1 MRLADI
7 ILESIDIRQR
17 YQKNPYEFLTD
28 LRTRLIDPKKA
39 EQLLVEWLTA
49 SNAVNFGTFM
59 NDLRIFKSLNLKRY
73 PAVVALVDS
82 HKPAIVKFMLTALAR
97 SDSPFISDSKQTVK
111 LTIDTMRS
119 LGLEW
124 PEFAAIE
131 RSINSNK
138 LKEADYDDIDYED
151 DREPNVEDAE
161 QYVQDVKKDFDQFG
175 ELPLNALINDLI
187 YKYNLE
193 HDQMLQV
200 LEPIKSDI
208 VVYINTEIGRS
219 GFSIYGAVRRIDK
232 LHSADIKW
240 PEIYR
245 VLENHKHDIIRYI
258 LGVIK
263 NDNNG
268 SVPGFITEMVIIL
281 TRMGVA
287 WPELEMINRSIKSN
301 RQLNEADHKNRSV
314 V

>member
-1 MRLADI
+1 MRLTDI
-7 ILESIDIRQR
+7 ILESIDVRQR
-17 YQKNPYEFLTD
+17 YRGEPYEFLTD
-28 LRTRLIDPKKA
+28 LKTQLIDPKKA
-39 EQLLVEWLTA
+39 ERLLVEWLTA
-49 SNAVNFGTFM
+49 SKAISLGMFL
-59 NDLRIFKSLNLKRY
+59 NDLRFFKSLNLKQY
-73 PAVVALVDS
+73 PAVKELVNLYKTD
-82 HKPAIVKFMLTALAR
+82 IVKGILTIL
-97 SDSPFISDSKQTVK
+97 SGPDSPF
-111 LTIDTMRS
+111 LTDARQSVQLNIDTVRS
-119 LGLEW
+119 VGADW

-138 LKEADYDDIDYED
+138 LKEADYDDVDYED

-161 QYVQDVKKDFDQFG
+161 QYIQDVKKDFDQFG
-175 ELPLNALINDLI
+175 GVPLNALINDLI

-208 VVYINTEIGRS
+208 VIYINTEIGRG
-219 GFSIYGAVRRIDK
+219 GFSIYGSVRRIDK
-232 LHSADIKW
+232 LHSVDIKW

-245 VLENHKHDIIRYI
+245 VLENHKHDIIRYM

-281 TRMGVA
+281 TRIGVA

-301 RQLNEADHKNRSV
+301 RQLDEADYKKRSV

>member
-7 ILESIDIRQR
+7 ILESIDIRSR
-17 YQKNPYEFLTD
+17 YQNEPYEFLTD
-28 LRTRLIDPKKA
+28 LKTQLIDPKKA

-49 SNAVNFGTFM
+49 SKNIGIGTFL
-59 NDLRIFKSLNLKRY
+59 NDLRIFKSFNLNRY
-73 PAVVALVDS
+73 PAVVKLVDS
-82 HKPAIVKFMLTALAR
+82 YKSEIIKGMLKILSAPDGIYL
-97 SDSPFISDSKQTVK
+97 ISSEHTVK
-111 LTIDTMRS
+111 MMIDTVKTV
-119 LGLEW
+119 GLIW

-151 DREPNVEDAE
+151 DRKPNVEDAE
-161 QYVQDVKKDFDQFG
+161 QYVQGVKQDFDQFG
-175 ELPLNALINDLI
+175 GVPLNALINDLI

-208 VVYINTEIGRS
+208 VIYINTEIGRG

-281 TRMGVA
+281 TRIGVA

-301 RQLNEADHKNRSV
+301 RQLDEADYKKRLAV
-314 V
+314 